1 MTYSLVMDSQGI
13 FDVMGDPTRRRI
25 LALLVTEGELCVCE
39 LTAALD
45 EIQPKVSRHLSV
57 IREAGLAGVRREG
70 TWMYYRIAAR
80 LPRWQQDMLDAMRDG
95 AVPELAADRSRL
107 KKMNG
112 RPARIAAPGHSIVTT
127 TPTDETGGRR
137 AP

>member
-1 MTYSLVMDSQGI
+1 MDSQAI

-45 EIQPKVSRHLSV
+45 DIQPKVSRHLSV
-57 IREAGLAGVRREG
+57 IREAGLVGARREG
-70 TWMYYRIAAR
+70 TWMFYQVTAR
-80 LPRWQQDMLDAMRDG
+80 LPRWQQEMLDAMRDG
-95 AVPELAADRSRL
+95 AVPELSADRSRL

-112 RPARIAAPGHSIVTT
+112 RPARLAA
-127 TPTDETGGRR
+127 
-137 AP
+137 

>member
-1 MTYSLVMDSQGI
+1 MDTDGI
-13 FDVMGDPTRRRI
+13 FDVIGDPTRRRI

-57 IREAGLAGVRREG
+57 IREAGLVLARREG
-70 TWMYYRIAAR
+70 TWMFYEIAAR

-95 AVPELAADRSRL
+95 AVPELASDRSRL

-112 RPARIAAPGHSIVTT
+112 RPARIAA
-127 TPTDETGGRR
+127 
-137 AP
+137 

>member
-1 MTYSLVMDSQGI
+1 MDTQAI
-13 FDVMGDPTRRRI
+13 FDVMSDPTRRRI
-25 LALLVTEGELCVCE
+25 LGLLVAEGELCVCE

-57 IREAGLAGVRREG
+57 IREAGLVGVRREG
-70 TWMYYRIAAR
+70 TWMYYQIAGR

-112 RPARIAAPGHSIVTT
+112 RPVRIAA
-127 TPTDETGGRR
+127 
-137 AP
+137 

>member
-1 MTYSLVMDSQGI
+1 MESQGI

-57 IREAGLAGVRREG
+57 IREAGLVGVRRAG
-70 TWMYYRIAAR
+70 TWMFYQVAAK

-107 KKMNG
+107 KKMNS
-112 RPARIAAPGHSIVTT
+112 RPARLAA
-127 TPTDETGGRR
+127 
-137 AP
+137 